1 MNKQIITAV
10 AAVAMLTCGAAAAQ
24 SAPDSAPASASVPL
38 EAQNQTAPSPDEHA
52 MPVSATSSALA
63 GSSVTVDAYGVRH
76 ILIASAPVPDTLENR
91 AKYGGPMSHAGQHTQ
106 PAGN

>member
-1 MNKQIITAV
+1 MNTQIITAV
-10 AAVAMLTCGAAAAQ
+10 AAVAMLACGAVAAQ
-24 SAPDSAPASASVPL
+24 PASAPASESMPL

-52 MPVSATSSALA
+52 MPVNATSPTRT

-91 AKYGGPMSHAGQHTQ
+91 AKYGGPMSHAGQRTQ